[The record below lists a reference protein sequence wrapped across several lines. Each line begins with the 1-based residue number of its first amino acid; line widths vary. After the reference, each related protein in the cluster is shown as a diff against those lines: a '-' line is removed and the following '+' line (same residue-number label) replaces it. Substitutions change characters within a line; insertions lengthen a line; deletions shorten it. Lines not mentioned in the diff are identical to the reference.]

1 VTLVLIA
8 MLGISAAT
16 IWVPTFPSG
25 AAVQVQNTQISFNE
39 SISVEQSVQGQGY
52 AMQYMYAKAG
62 NTELK
67 EYGHGSGSLD
77 QETLL
82 STWHLNKTN
91 HLPQADYNDFDQ
103 DCILFR
109 QTVNSW
115 TYAPFNTVIG
125 TGFYGQ
131 PVNYVSLLKEKTW
144 IKNRVAGSSIQNE
157 IEYAHAMKKDIS
169 ALVVS
174 KRNLTYDPV
183 YDSYGLTQLK
193 INEDVTDGRIHIGAL
208 QASSENP
215 NPWVYKGMLWPAWR
229 NPDLEIDEDFVG
241 TYHVTKN
248 ITISKPYS
256 YVKPAYDWLP
266 CCGSSTDTLGS
277 GWASMT
283 TGDKRGF
290 GASVKGIFDC
300 TCYKWPLAAQF
311 PETH

>member
-1 VTLVLIA
+1 

-25 AAVQVQNTQISFNE
+25 TNVQVQNTQISFND

-62 NTELK
+62 HTELK

-82 STWHLNKTN
+82 NTWHLNKTN

-103 DCILFR
+103 DCIQFQ

-115 TYAPFNTVIG
+115 NYAPFNTVIG
-125 TGFYGQ
+125 TGSYGQ
-131 PVNYVSLLKEKTW
+131 PVKYSSLLKEKTW
-144 IKNRVAGSSIQNE
+144 IKNRIVGSSIQNE
-157 IEYAHAMKKDIS
+157 IEYAHAIKKDIS

-174 KRNLTYDPV
+174 KYNLTYDPV
-183 YDSYGLTQLK
+183 YDEYGLTQMK
-193 INEDVTDGRIHIGAL
+193 IDEDVTDGRIHIGAL
-208 QASSENP
+208 KASSANP
-215 NPWVYKGMLWPAWR
+215 NPWVYRPGPWPAWR

-248 ITISKPYS
+248 ITISGPYS
-256 YVKPAYDWLP
+256 YNKPAYDWLP
-266 CCGSSTDTLGS
+266 CCGSSTDPVGS

-283 TGDKRGF
+283 VGDKRPF
-290 GASVKGIFDC
+290 GAGAKGIFDC
-300 TCYKWPLAAQF
+300 TCYKWPLTAQF
-311 PETH
+311 PET